1 MPNTNWRAGSRK
13 RNLPQSDVHTG
24 RTIRRAGKGNHVH
37 LAVDGKPMEGAVV
50 PPPPGKTEVS
60 VEVKLGQG

>member
-1 MPNTNWRAGSRK
+1 
-13 RNLPQSDVHTG
+13 VHTG